1 MSAAAVAARVR
12 VALVGAVGM
21 AAALWGTA
29 VALLAGRLDPRV
41 GMVCGMAVAAAVL
54 WRGRHA
60 WSIPRVALWVEER
73 HPTLQYAFV
82 TAVERGR
89 DLPVAVGPVL
99 GRALA
104 RAIGPALAAA
114 LFAVLFAVLLPQG
127 PHRRGVESTALSVA
141 SRLTPLAV
149 RITAPT
155 YANVPVRTLTDPTT
169 IPALVGS
176 RIAIAGPHAWDTAF
190 VMPASPTVERLID
203 RRFTR
208 TIVLQPI
215 ADAPPTV
222 VLTAPARDSVIKA
235 PVRGTLNLNADASDD
250 IGLANGY
257 FEYLITSGQEESGGV
272 KAREARTGQ
281 VAFDDAKHGA
291 FRVRL
296 RLDSLGVVGGD
307 LLSVRAVVLDGNT
320 VSGPGK
326 GVSETRSIR
335 ILSQQAYDSLAL
347 EAAPPEGVDT
357 ADQVDVGNRLY
368 LRGAPPLIVVD
379 VNGVRLHG
387 TGTPEVVRRTAGPAL
402 TTLWGRFARA
412 VDLLHGASSA
422 GMDSLAMIR
431 ADATDPALASALD
444 DALAA
449 LHADRDPRSA
459 LLRARQ
465 AIIGSPTASGA
476 LSAW

>member
-1 MSAAAVAARVR
+1 VSAAAVAARVR

-21 AAALWGTA
+21 TAALWGTA
-29 VALLAGRLDPRV
+29 AALLAGRLDPTV
-41 GMVCGMAVAAAVL
+41 GTVCGVAVAAAVL

-73 HPTLQYAFV
+73 LPTLQYAFV

-89 DLPVAVGPVL
+89 DVPVVIGPAVR
-99 GRALA
+99 RALA
-104 RAIGPALAAA
+104 RAIGPALVAA
-114 LFAVLFAVLLPQG
+114 LFAALLPRG
-127 PHRRGVESTALSVA
+127 PHVRGVGIAALSVA

-149 RITAPT
+149 RITAPA
-155 YANVPVRTLTDPTT
+155 YANMPARTLTDPTT

-176 RIAIAGPHAWDTAF
+176 RIAIDGPHAWDTTF

-203 RRFTR
+203 RQFTR

-222 VLTAPARDSVIKA
+222 VLAAPARDSVIKA
-235 PVRGTLNLNADASDD
+235 PVGGTLSLRADASDD

-257 FEYLITSGQEESGGV
+257 FEYLITSGEEESGGV
-272 KAREARTGQ
+272 KAREARTGR

-291 FRVRL
+291 LRARL
-296 RLDSLGVVGGD
+296 RLDALGVGGGD
-307 LLSVRAVVLDGNT
+307 LLSVRAVVFDGNT

-335 ILSQQAYDSLAL
+335 ILSRQAYDSLAL

-357 ADQVDVGNRLY
+357 ADKVDVGNRLY

-387 TGTPEVVRRTAGPAL
+387 TGTPEVARRTAGPAL
-402 TTLWGRFARA
+402 TSLWGRFARA
-412 VDLLHGASSA
+412 VDLLHGAGSP
-422 GMDSLAMIR
+422 GTDSLAVIR
-431 ADATDPALASALD
+431 TDATDPALASALD

-449 LHADRDPRSA
+449 LHAGRDPGSA

-465 AIIGSPTASGA
+465 AIIGTPTASGA
-476 LSAW
+476 LSVW